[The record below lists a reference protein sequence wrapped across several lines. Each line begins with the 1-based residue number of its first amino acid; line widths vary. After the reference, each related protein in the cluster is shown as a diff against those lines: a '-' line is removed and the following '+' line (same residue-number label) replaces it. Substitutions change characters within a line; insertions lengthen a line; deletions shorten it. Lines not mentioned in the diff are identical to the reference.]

1 MALVTLDEA
10 REYLRVDSHEE
21 DALIGVLLASS
32 GQLCADIARL
42 SDEQRHAVN
51 GDGEQSVYTA
61 DVLQSVRDTMR
72 VAVLYALA
80 YLYEHREEADHHALT
95 LTLRS
100 LLFSLREGVV

>member
-32 GQLCADIARL
+32 EKLCADVARL
-42 SDEQRHAVN
+42 SDEQRKAVN
-51 GDGEQSVYTA
+51 GDDEQSVYTE
-61 DVLQSVRDTMR
+61 DELQSVRDTMR

-80 YLYEHREEADHHALT
+80 YLYEHREEADHRALT

>member
-1 MALVTLDEA
+1 MALITLDEA

-32 GQLCADIARL
+32 GQLCADVARL
-42 SDEQRHAVN
+42 SEKQRQAVN
-51 GDGEQSVYTA
+51 GDGGQNVYTE
-61 DVLQSVRDTMR
+61 DELQSVRDTMR

>member
-1 MALVTLDEA
+1 MALITLDEA

-32 GQLCADIARL
+32 EKLCADVARL
-42 SDEQRHAVN
+42 SDEQRQAVN
-51 GDGEQSVYTA
+51 GDGDQNAYTEDA
-61 DVLQSVRDTMR
+61 LQSVRDTMR
-72 VAVLYALA
+72 VAVLYTLA